1 MSLIGILTEHKNE
14 VFLKKQLE
22 KENWEDIFFLN
33 EKTIGN
39 MRNIKFETFLVGKR
53 IESKQDIVRSIAQ
66 NAKYFVL
73 NCDIKENLSL
83 LENLDLMLITYGYNS
98 KATITA
104 SSVEESKMMICL
116 QRNIINVY
124 KEKIEPQEFQIEVTE
139 DMKEE
144 AAMELTIL
152 HLLYAKG

>member
-22 KENWEDIFFLN
+22 KENWEDVFFLN
-33 EKTIGN
+33 EKTIEN
-39 MRNIKFETFLVGKR
+39 MRNIKFETFLLGKR
-53 IESKQDIVRSIAQ
+53 IESKQDIVRFMAQ
-66 NAKYFVL
+66 NSKYFVL

-104 SSVEESKMMICL
+104 SSIEEGKVMICL
-116 QRNIINVY
+116 QRNITNAY
-124 KEKIEPQEFQIEVTE
+124 QENIEPQELKVEAIE
-139 DMKEE
+139 DLKEE
-144 AAMELTIL
+144 AAMELASL
-152 HLLYAKG
+152 CLLYGKK